1 MTVVIDNDY
10 KEVYFWEYCKTCKY
24 EKTPENEMPCNDCL
38 EYPANLYTHKP
49 VNWKEKE
56 E

>member
-1 MTVVIDNDY
+1 MSVTIDNDY

-24 EKTPENEMPCNDCL
+24 AKTPENEMPCNDCL
-38 EYPANLYTHKP
+38 EYPVNLYTHKP

-56 E
+56 K